1 MLKTFKKAGF
11 MRKLLTTLFENLAG
25 KFREEDSHIAIPESK
40 NIDNENKPKTKK
52 SLKKRIPKVQ
62 KNTAIKVEIKE
73 AFPEVSQQKMKLICA
88 AGDIR
93 LDPDKTESAFM
104 ARQLVQA
111 TLPHKNPGNV
121 PAWSRTNGDLTLTI
135 RPGWDQ
141 KKKKIIGYPY
151 GTIPRLLLFWITTEA
166 IRTNSP
172 RIELGDS
179 LSQFMEELG
188 LEPNGTGKR
197 SDFKRLKEQMIRLSR
212 STISFTQDSNE
223 SYSWLDMQVAPK
235 GMVWWNEKQP
245 NQRTLWQNWIQLGE
259 DFFKAITSSPVPVDM
274 RILKA
279 LKKSPLALDLY
290 AWATYIAYKTQ
301 KSGQSHSVSWG
312 LLHEQFGAEYKDMK
326 EFARNAWRCF
336 SKVQTLYPELSI
348 ERVRGGVSVLPS
360 KPSITIKQKRIKTS
374 SA

>member
-1 MLKTFKKAGF
+1 
-11 MRKLLTTLFENLAG
+11 MRKFLTSFLENLIE
-25 KFREEDSHIAIPESK
+25 KLREKDHLAENLKEKNNTSECLPKVKKLPKKIKQKDKKVLSHINEVADIPISK
-40 NIDNENKPKTKK
+40 
-52 SLKKRIPKVQ
+52 Q
-62 KNTAIKVEIKE
+62 KL
-73 AFPEVSQQKMKLICA
+73 KLISV

-93 LDPDKTESAFM
+93 LDPDKTESAFI

-135 RPGWDQ
+135 RPGWDE
-141 KKKKIIGYPY
+141 KKKKLIGYPY

-166 IRTNSP
+166 IRTKSS

-188 LEPNGTGKR
+188 LDPKGAGKR
-197 SDFKRLKEQMIRLSR
+197 SDFKRLKEQMTRLSR
-212 STISFTQDSNE
+212 STISFSQSSAR

-235 GMVWWNEKQP
+235 GMIWWNEKQP

-279 LKKSPLALDLY
+279 LKRSPLALDLY
-290 AWATYIAYKTQ
+290 AWATYTAYQTQ
-301 KSGQSHSVSWG
+301 KSGQSRSLSWEI
-312 LLHEQFGAEYKDMK
+312 LHEQFGAEYNNTKDFSK
-326 EFARNAWRCF
+326 KAWRAL
-336 SKVQTLYPELSI
+336 SKVQAVYPELTI
-348 ERVRGGVSVLPS
+348 ERVYGGIKVLPS
-360 KPSITIKQKRIKTS
+360 KPSITIKQKNIKKTS
-374 SA
+374 I

>member
-1 MLKTFKKAGF
+1 
-11 MRKLLTTLFENLAG
+11 MRKFLTSILESLTEKVREKEPHKAVEVVNLAEQ
-25 KFREEDSHIAIPESK
+25 KRSPKIRK
-40 NIDNENKPKTKK
+40 KPKEKQ
-52 SLKKRIPKVQ
+52 KRIKG
-62 KNTAIKVEIKE
+62 TRIESDIKE
-73 AFPEVSQQKMKLICA
+73 AFPSITPQKMKLISI
-88 AGDIR
+88 AGEIR

-141 KKKKIIGYPY
+141 KKKKTIGYPY

-166 IRTNSP
+166 IRTNSS

-197 SDFKRLKEQMIRLSR
+197 SDFKRLKDQMIRLSR
-212 STISFTQDSNE
+212 STISFTQDSGRG
-223 SYSWLDMQVAPK
+223 YSWLDMQVAPK

-245 NQRTLWQNWIQLGE
+245 NQRTLWKNWIQLGE

-290 AWATYIAYKTQ
+290 AWATYVAYKTQ

-348 ERVRGGVSVLPS
+348 ERVRGGVNVLPS
-360 KPSITIKQKRIKTS
+360 KPSITIKPKKLR
-374 SA
+374 